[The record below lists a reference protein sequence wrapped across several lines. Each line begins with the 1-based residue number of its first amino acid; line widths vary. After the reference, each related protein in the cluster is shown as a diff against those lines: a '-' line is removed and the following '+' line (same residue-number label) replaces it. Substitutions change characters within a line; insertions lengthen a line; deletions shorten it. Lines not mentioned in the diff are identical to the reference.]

1 MDKMM
6 VDVQHNDVDDG
17 GGTVE
22 AFDLVCDFEAEV
34 LPLTMPAVL
43 DSNVHHIRPRSANK
57 TVDATISK
65 RRAAWT
71 AVGDAAVSFV
81 SADKRFL
88 RTSSL

>member
-1 MDKMM
+1 M
-6 VDVQHNDVDDG
+6 VVGVQHNDIDDAG
-17 GGTVE
+17 AAVE
-22 AFDLVCDFEAEV
+22 AFDTVSDDETEV
-34 LPLTMPAVL
+34 LPLTVLAVL

-71 AVGDAAVSFV
+71 TVGDAAVSCV